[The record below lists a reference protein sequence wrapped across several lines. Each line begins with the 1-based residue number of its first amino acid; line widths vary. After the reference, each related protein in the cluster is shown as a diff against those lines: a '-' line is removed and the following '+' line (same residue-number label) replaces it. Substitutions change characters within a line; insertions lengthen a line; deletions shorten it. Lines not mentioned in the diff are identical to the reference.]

1 MRWLFDFLNS
11 SIGKK
16 VTVGLAGLFLC
27 GFLVPHLCGNL
38 ILFMGMAPFNAY
50 AHFLQKNPLTPLAEL
65 GLLALFLLHAI
76 VTLYARWQNWQA
88 RPVAYEMVVSK
99 GGRTIGSRTMIYT
112 AFIVLGFLV
121 VHVAMFKYGV
131 GSAIKDDAMLFE
143 RVMGFF
149 QNPWIASCY
158 VLALAGLGLHLSH
171 GFESAFQTLG
181 VNHPKYTPLIKAV
194 GLLFAIAVAGAFA
207 AIPIWACFLGGA
219 R

>member
-38 ILFMGMAPFNAY
+38 ILFMGMAPFKAY

-88 RPVAYEMVVSK
+88 RPMAYEMVVSK
-99 GGRTIGSRTMIYT
+99 GGRTIGSRTMTYT
-112 AFIVLGFLV
+112 AFLVLGFLII
-121 VHVAMFKYGV
+121 HVACFKYGW
-131 GSAIKDDAMLFE
+131 GSEFKDEELFQ
-143 RVMGFF
+143 RVMDFFKSPWYAGF
-149 QNPWIASCY
+149 Y

-181 VNHPKYTPLIKAV
+181 VDHPKYTPLIKTV
-194 GLLFAIAVAGAFA
+194 GLLFAITVAGTFA

>member
-38 ILFMGMAPFNAY
+38 ILFVGMAQFNAY

-65 GLLALFLLHAI
+65 GLLALFLIHAV

-99 GGRTIGSRTMIYT
+99 GGRTIGSMTMFYT
-112 AFIVLGFLV
+112 AFMVLAFLIL
-121 VHVAMFKYGV
+121 HVATFKYGW
-131 GSAIKDDAMLFE
+131 GSRFKDEELFQ
-143 RVMGFF
+143 RVMDFF
-149 QNPWIASCY
+149 RTPGSRPSTSWPWRA
-158 VLALAGLGLHLSH
+158 
-171 GFESAFQTLG
+171 
-181 VNHPKYTPLIKAV
+181 
-194 GLLFAIAVAGAFA
+194 
-207 AIPIWACFLGGA
+207 WACT
-219 R
+219 

>member
-1 MRWLFDFLNS
+1 MRWLFDFLDS

-38 ILFMGMAPFNAY
+38 ILFVGMDQFNAY

-65 GLLALFLLHAI
+65 GLLALFLLHAV

-88 RPVAYEMVVSK
+88 RPVAYERVVSK
-99 GGRTIGSRTMIYT
+99 GGRTVGSVTMLYT
-112 AFIVLGFLV
+112 ALLVLAFIVL
-121 VHVAMFKYGV
+121 HVATFKYGW
-131 GSAIKDDAMLFE
+131 GSKFKDEELFQ

-149 QNPWIASCY
+149 KNPGIASFY

-171 GFESAFQTLG
+171 GFQSAFQTLG
-181 VNHPKYTPLIKAV
+181 INHPKYTPIIKAV
-194 GLLFAIAVAGAFA
+194 GILFAVAVAGAFA

>member
-1 MRWLFDFLNS
+1 MRWFFDFLNS

-38 ILFMGMAPFNAY
+38 ILFMGMTQFNAY
-50 AHFLQKNPLTPLAEL
+50 AHFLQENPLTPLAEL
-65 GLLALFLLHAI
+65 GLLALFLIHAV

-88 RPVAYEMVVSK
+88 RPVAYEVAASK
-99 GGRTIGSRTMIYT
+99 GGRTIGSRTMTYT
-112 AFIVLGFLV
+112 AFLVLGFLV
-121 VHVAMFKYGV
+121 LHVACFKYGWR
-131 GSAIKDDAMLFE
+131 SDFKDDELYQ
-143 RVMGFF
+143 RVMDFF
-149 QNPWIASCY
+149 RNPWHAGFY

-171 GFESAFQTLG
+171 GFQSAFQTLG
-181 VNHPKYTPLIKAV
+181 VNHPKYTPLIKV
-194 GLLFAIAVAGAFA
+194 LSLLFAIAVAGAFA

>member
-27 GFLVPHLCGNL
+27 GFLISHLCGNL
-38 ILFMGMAPFNAY
+38 ILFAGMAPFNAY

-65 GLLALFLLHAI
+65 GLLALLLIHAV

-88 RPVAYEMVVSK
+88 RPVAYEVVVSK
-99 GGRTIGSRTMIYT
+99 GGRTIGSITMFYT
-112 AFIVLGFLV
+112 ALLVGVFLI
-121 VHVAMFKYGV
+121 VHVATFKYGW
-131 GSAIKDDAMLFE
+131 GSRFQNEELLQ
-143 RVMGFF
+143 RVMDFF
-149 QNPWIASCY
+149 QNPWIAFFY

-171 GFESAFQTLG
+171 GFQSAFQTLG
-181 VNHPKYTPLIKAV
+181 INHPKYTPLIKV
-194 GLLFAIAVAGAFA
+194 LGLLFAILVSGAFA
-207 AIPIWACFLGGA
+207 AIPIWAYFLGGA

>member
-27 GFLVPHLCGNL
+27 CFLVPHLCGNL
-38 ILFMGMAPFNAY
+38 FLYWGEHAFNTY
-50 AHFLQKNPLTPLAEL
+50 AHILQTNPLTPLAEL

-99 GGRTIGSRTMIYT
+99 GGRTIGSMTMFYT
-112 AFIVLGFLV
+112 ALMVGTFLIL
-121 VHVAMFKYGV
+121 HVATFKYGW
-131 GSAIKDDAMLFE
+131 GSEFKDEELFQ
-143 RVMGFF
+143 RVMDFF
-149 QNPWIASCY
+149 RNPWIAAFY

-171 GFESAFQTLG
+171 GIQSACQTLG
-181 VNHPKYTPLIKAV
+181 LNHPKYTPLIKVVGILGAV
-194 GLLFAIAVAGAFA
+194 AIAGSFA